1 MARSIIGGSA
11 NSLSRDAR
19 KAFKVEG
26 LDEILA
32 NMSKVLNKTSGAE
45 AKEVYLAAALKLRDK
60 ARQNVNVVTGNL
72 RRGIFAA
79 RGDENKSN
87 ALVGVNYRI
96 APHAHLVEYG
106 TVRMAA
112 RPYLRPALTMTG
124 PEIARMIREGL
135 LKIIESHQK

>member
-1 MARSIIGGSA
+1 MPSINA
-11 NSLSRDAR
+11 EAK

-32 NMSKVLNKTSGAE
+32 NVSKVINKTTGAE
-45 AKEVYLAAALKLRDK
+45 AKEVFLSAALKLRDK
-60 ARQNVNVVTGNL
+60 ARQNAPRVTGNL

-79 RGDENKSN
+79 RGDENKPN

-96 APHAHLVEYG
+96 APHAHLVEFG

-112 RPYLRPALTMTG
+112 RPYMRPAVTMTG
-124 PEIARMIREGL
+124 QEIGRMIREGL
-135 LKIIESHQK
+135 LKIIENHHK